1 MLVLAT
7 LPVMAEATS
16 SSILIEASAEA
27 IMDVIADLETYP
39 EWTGSVK
46 SVEVLT
52 VFDDAAQRP
61 AQARFVLDAG
71 AVKDTY
77 VLEYEWD
84 GDAEVRWSL
93 VEAQILTAMDGI
105 YRLTEVPAGQTQVDY
120 SLTLDVKIPMIG
132 MLRRKAEKVIT
143 DTALKELK
151 RRVESD
157 RL

>member
-1 MLVLAT
+1 
-7 LPVMAEATS
+7 MAEATA
-16 SSILIEASAEA
+16 SSILIDASPEA

-52 VFDDAAQRP
+52 VFDDADERP

-77 VLEYEWD
+77 VLEYDWD
-84 GDAEVRWSL
+84 GDDEVRWSL

-105 YRLTEVPAGQTQVDY
+105 YRLTKVSDESTQVDY
-120 SLTLDVKIPMIG
+120 HLTLDVKIPMIG

-151 RRVESD
+151 RRVES
-157 RL
+157 

>member
-1 MLVLAT
+1 
-7 LPVMAEATS
+7 MAEATS
-16 SSILIEASAEA
+16 SSIVIDASSQE

-52 VFDDAAQRP
+52 IFDDADERP
-61 AQARFVLDAG
+61 AQARFRLDAG

-77 VLEYEWD
+77 TLEYEWT
-84 GDAEVRWSL
+84 GDQHVRWWL
-93 VEAQILTAMDGI
+93 IEGQILTAMDGT
-105 YRLTEVPAGQTQVDY
+105 YQLTDLGGGSTQVDY
-120 SLTLDVKIPMIG
+120 FLSLDVKIPMIG

-151 RRVESD
+151 RRVEA
-157 RL
+157 

>member
-1 MLVLAT
+1 
-7 LPVMAEATS
+7 MAEATS
-16 SSILIEASAEA
+16 SSIVIDADPEV
-27 IMDVIADLETYP
+27 IMDVIADLESYP

-52 VFDDAAQRP
+52 VFDDADERP

-77 VLEYEWD
+77 VLEYEWE
-84 GDAEVRWSL
+84 GNEEVRWSL
-93 VEAQILTAMDGI
+93 VEAQILTAMNGV
-105 YRLTEVPAGQTQVDY
+105 YRLTPADGQSTQVDY
-120 SLTLDVKIPMIG
+120 HLTLDVKIPMIG

-151 RRVESD
+151 RRVEA
-157 RL
+157 

>member
-1 MLVLAT
+1 
-7 LPVMAEATS
+7 MAEATA
-16 SSILIEASAEA
+16 SSIMIDASPEA

-52 VFDDAAQRP
+52 VFDDADERP

-77 VLEYEWD
+77 VLEYDWD
-84 GDAEVRWSL
+84 GDDEVRWSL

-105 YRLTEVPAGQTQVDY
+105 YRLTKVSDESTQVDY
-120 SLTLDVKIPMIG
+120 HLTLDVKIPMIG

-151 RRVESD
+151 RRVES
-157 RL
+157 

>member
-1 MLVLAT
+1 
-7 LPVMAEATS
+7 MAEATS
-16 SSILIEASAEA
+16 SSIVIDADPEA
-27 IMDVIADLETYP
+27 IMDVIADLESYP

-52 VFDDAAQRP
+52 VFDDADERP

-84 GDAEVRWSL
+84 GNDEVRWSL

-105 YRLTEVPAGQTQVDY
+105 YRLTPSSPGGTQVDY
-120 SLTLDVKIPMIG
+120 HLTLDVKIPMIG

-151 RRVESD
+151 RRVEA
-157 RL
+157 